1 MTKNSPRAE
10 TPATTDPAADRLAK
24 VVLKDIE
31 KWYGPDCGCA
41 GINLRI
47 NQGEFFTFLGPSG
60 CGKTT
65 ILRLIAGFIEPDRG
79 SILLGGR
86 DITRVEPEKR
96 DLGMV
101 FQNYA
106 LFPFMT
112 VRQNIEYGVKIRK
125 KDRSEVRK
133 KVDHYLAMVGLEAFA
148 SRPVWELSGGEQQ
161 RVALAR
167 SLAVE
172 PQVLLLDEP
181 LSNLDARLRD
191 TMRAQ
196 LKELQK
202 KLGITTIFVTH
213 DQTEALTMSDR
224 LAVFNQG
231 RCIQIGTSEQIYN
244 RPRNTF
250 VARFV
255 GETNLF
261 EVIVED
267 GVGRLPNGIA
277 IQGGCFSESGF
288 ISIRPQH
295 IALSRTDSGLANP
308 MPGVIVEKQF
318 RGLSSEFIV
327 ESNGLSFRI
336 ARVNT
341 GPSKDSFSMGQQ
353 VWIGFSSEDIQ
364 LLDE

>member
-1 MTKNSPRAE
+1 MPRIKNNHRAE
-10 TPATTDPAADRLAK
+10 TDPAEDRLGTL
-24 VVLKDIE
+24 VLKDIE
-31 KWYGPDCGCA
+31 KWYGHDCGCA
-41 GINLRI
+41 GINLQI
-47 NQGEFFTFLGPSG
+47 VQGEFFTLLGPSG

-65 ILRLIAGFIEPDRG
+65 ILRLIAGFIKPDRG

-86 DITRVEPEKR
+86 DITRVKPEKR
-96 DLGMV
+96 DVGMV

-112 VRQNIEYGVKIRK
+112 VRENIEYGVKIRK
-125 KDRSEVRK
+125 KDQSEVKK
-133 KVDHYLAMVGLEAFA
+133 KVEHYLAMVGLEAFA
-148 SRPVWELSGGEQQ
+148 SRSVWELSGGEQQ

-196 LKELQK
+196 LKGLQK

-224 LAVFNQG
+224 LAVFNRGQ
-231 RCIQIGTSEQIYN
+231 CIQTGTPEQIYHQ
-244 RPRNTF
+244 PRNTF
-250 VARFV
+250 VAQFV

-261 EVIVED
+261 ELFVKD
-267 GVGRLPNGIA
+267 GVGRLPNGIT
-277 IQGGCFSESGF
+277 IQGKCFTESGF
-288 ISIRPQH
+288 ASIRPQH
-295 IALSRTDSGLANP
+295 IALSRKPDGLDNP
-308 MPGVIVEKQF
+308 LPGIILEKQF
-318 RGLSSEFIV
+318 CGLSSELIV
-327 ESNGLSFRI
+327 ESDGLLFRI
-336 ARVNT
+336 SRINT
-341 GPSKDSFSMGQQ
+341 GPSKDCFPVGQQ

-364 LLDE
+364 LLDA